1 MKISR
6 NGKSKMIFEFRKK
19 TMKLIAFVLATIIP
33 FVSVDLISYGQSEVE
48 DITYKEYVDMN
59 IKDYTTDYNENLE
72 KKLNANGIT
81 DEMIEKIPTDY
92 IEKILVNN
100 GDVDVNVT
108 YYKLSDNNDTNE
120 SYMNEDIEESL
131 TNEGFEEMELVELSE
146 DELDKLVNYV
156 YHENDESKSSMFQ
169 KTTYAASS
177 IYEDTQNSPTGMLAL
192 YSLMTYGVEDNGHRG
207 VDIYSEAEWLVSPKN
222 RGEDILGIVFKSDT
236 MVDANTIERTYS
248 YVMNDHSNPGIINK
262 EKRTVPAS
270 SLPVA
275 CKGSAFYVKFNL
287 VDDKNYYYVTD
298 NIISVRAQGTVTY
311 RDVYSTWANKYYWHK
326 TNKISNS
333 TTVEFQAGTSGM
345 GINVYETI
353 SKTSVVSKCS
363 ASPYVCLVFK

>member
-33 FVSVDLISYGQSEVE
+33 FVSVDLISYGESEVE

-131 TNEGFEEMELVELSE
+131 TNEGFEEVELVELSE

-169 KTTYAASS
+169 KTT
-177 IYEDTQNSPTGMLAL
+177 D
-192 YSLMTYGVEDNGHRG
+192 R
-207 VDIYSEAEWLVSPKN
+207 K
-222 RGEDILGIVFKSDT
+222 
-236 MVDANTIERTYS
+236 
-248 YVMNDHSNPGIINK
+248 
-262 EKRTVPAS
+262 
-270 SLPVA
+270 
-275 CKGSAFYVKFNL
+275 
-287 VDDKNYYYVTD
+287 
-298 NIISVRAQGTVTY
+298 
-311 RDVYSTWANKYYWHK
+311 
-326 TNKISNS
+326 
-333 TTVEFQAGTSGM
+333 
-345 GINVYETI
+345 
-353 SKTSVVSKCS
+353 SVV
-363 ASPYVCLVFK
+363 